1 MTEDELLDK
10 ILLNCDLFLYGNKS
24 RFAARVNESEETR
37 DLYMAGIY
45 AGVTGAIETLQ
56 ELNYIKD

>member
-1 MTEDELLDK
+1 MTEEELLEK

-24 RFAARVNESEETR
+24 RFADRVNKDEESH

-56 ELNYIKD
+56 ELNYIKN